1 MRRRSSPI
9 RSAGLLLVLSLLATA
24 CSSVSQQD
32 LAERYGGGTNDAGVA
47 STLPALEPSDTPTT
61 DGRPVRSTPLQ
72 PSWGACP
79 FDEDEIEVE
88 CGRITV
94 PSDDPAVDDIQ
105 IAFARFN
112 AERNVAD
119 DAVVYLHG
127 GPGGSV
133 LADANWLY
141 TVLVEPFIAERDV
154 IIYDQR
160 GAGESSP
167 LPLCTE
173 AWELDPAF
181 FGQATPHRELRDDYQ
196 EALAVCARRIQRQSD
211 LDLSAYGSAV
221 HADDLVDLVRA
232 LDYRKVN
239 LYGVSYGSRLA
250 QTVLRDHPEFV
261 RSAILSGVY
270 PIEDNLIG
278 STPAAFEQAMLEIF
292 AACEADPGCD
302 ELLPDPVATLEA
314 WVDRLDIEPAVVPLP
329 WDDQSSFSFNLAGDD
344 LLNILHGL
352 LYSADG
358 ASLIP
363 DLLIDLEAG
372 DRDRLERLAVAGF
385 SDPSDVAGYLGAQCR
400 EEVPFTS
407 PADRALAEQQ
417 TTMWDRINLP
427 PGLLGGDLI
436 EACQPWTEI
445 GTADPIENEP
455 ADWPQPTLVMSGAF
469 DPITPPEW
477 GEALAARLP
486 NATFAFATDR
496 GHDAD
501 EGPCA
506 VELMSSFV
514 DDPTAALDLSCL
526 DDTDRLTLTNTNVT
540 VIDRND
546 PKLEDSIFDIDPTD
560 DVEWVD
566 MRLPTWPADYYAV
579 EEAYWRNVDMYDGT
593 VIVVRAGPFDPEELT
608 FYLPFEVTGNDFEV
622 TAPPADAP
630 PGWERRVFETDGMDI
645 VSYVSTTSTDMN
657 VSVVAR
663 DTDLAELEQ
672 RALLPMINSV
682 DLS

>member
-1 MRRRSSPI
+1 MRRRSSLI
-9 RSAGLLLVLSLLATA
+9 YSAGLLLVLSPLAAA

-32 LAERYGGGTNDAGVA
+32 LAERYGGGTNDAGDA
-47 STLPALEPSDTPTT
+47 STLPALEPGDTPPT

-160 GAGESSP
+160 GAGES
-167 LPLCTE
+167 TRVF
-173 AWELDPAF
+173 D
-181 FGQATPHRELRDDYQ
+181 ATATANFLRRE

-250 QTVLRDHPEFV
+250 QTVLRDTMEFV

-455 ADWPQPTLVMSGAF
+455 ADWPQPTLVMSSG
-469 DPITPPEW
+469 I
-477 GEALAARLP
+477 ARLP

-526 DDTDRLTLTNTNVT
+526 YDTDRLTLS
-540 VIDRND
+540 R
-546 PKLEDSIFDIDPTD
+546 
-560 DVEWVD
+560 
-566 MRLPTWPADYYAV
+566 
-579 EEAYWRNVDMYDGT
+579 
-593 VIVVRAGPFDPEELT
+593 
-608 FYLPFEVTGNDFEV
+608 
-622 TAPPADAP
+622 
-630 PGWERRVFETDGMDI
+630 
-645 VSYVSTTSTDMN
+645 
-657 VSVVAR
+657 
-663 DTDLAELEQ
+663 
-672 RALLPMINSV
+672 
-682 DLS
+682 